1 MKHLC
6 SALLLVGCAASPPPA
21 SPTRPAPATTAPAP
35 APAPPPGDPTLGPP
49 PPGDTVAAVDVTR
62 YVGTWYEIASV
73 ASGFLRACTATTA
86 TYAPL
91 DATTVSVH
99 NRCVLGGADG
109 APIEIT
115 GSARVVDP
123 SNARLEVDF
132 GFARAPYWIVD
143 LGVAAPGA
151 PYPWAV
157 VSNPSR
163 TSLWILSREPKMSAA
178 RYDALVA
185 RLTARGYHPER
196 LTRTLQP

>member
-6 SALLLVGCAASPPPA
+6 SALLIAGCATSPA
-21 SPTRPAPATTAPAP
+21 APTAQPRPARAPSPVAAIAP
-35 APAPPPGDPTLGPP
+35 VDPTLGPP
-49 PPGDTVAAVDVTR
+49 PTGDTVANVDVGR
-62 YVGTWYEIASV
+62 YTGTWFEIARV
-73 ASGFLRACTATTA
+73 ASGFERACTGTTA
-86 TYAPL
+86 TYAPI

-99 NRCVLGGADG
+99 NHCTLGALDG

-143 LGVAAPGA
+143 LGVADPAA

-157 VSNPSR
+157 VSNPAR
-163 TSLWILSREPKMSAA
+163 TSLWILSREPHMSAG

-196 LTRTLQP
+196 LERTLQP